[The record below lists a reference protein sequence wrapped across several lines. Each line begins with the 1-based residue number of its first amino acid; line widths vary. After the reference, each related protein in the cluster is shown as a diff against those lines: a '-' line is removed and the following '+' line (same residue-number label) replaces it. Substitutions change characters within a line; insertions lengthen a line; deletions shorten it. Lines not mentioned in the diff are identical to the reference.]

1 MTKSYVTDSGIP
13 LKRFHVL
20 QDLDDIDYPRRL
32 GKPGE
37 PPFTRGIYHDMY
49 RDRTWTM
56 RQYAGFGSAETTN
69 RRFKF
74 LIDSGQTGLSTA
86 FDLPTQLG
94 MDSDNDRSQGEVGRV
109 GVAINTIEDMQLL
122 FEGVPLNQV
131 STSMTINAPAGIL
144 TALYLVAG
152 ELQGVSLPNLRGTT
166 QNDILKEF
174 VARNTFI
181 YPPEPSLRLA
191 VDLIEYCSKK
201 IPHWHPISISGYHMR
216 EAGATAVQELAFTFS
231 NAIEYVSACLERRI
245 PPDNFLPMLS
255 FFFVAGSDFFEEIAK
270 FRAARRIWGKL
281 VKERFGAKKKDS
293 MMLRFHTQTSGESLT
308 AQQPENNIVRVALQG
323 LSAIL
328 GGTQSLHTN
337 SMDEALSL
345 PTERAARIALR
356 TQQLIAFETGVTKTV
371 DPLGGAYYVE
381 YLTQAVEEAALREID
396 RIDSMG
402 GALRAIESG
411 YMQNEIQESAY
422 RVQKEVEKEEK
433 VIVGVN
439 RYNDETSEDFK
450 IYRPDAR
457 AVRRQLSRLRL
468 FRKRRSESKSREA
481 VVSLQRGISS
491 GKNSMPYL
499 IDAVRKNATLGEISD
514 ALRELYG
521 EYRQR
526 TSI

>member
-1 MTKSYVTDSGIP
+1 MTRPYLTDSGIP
-13 LKRFHVL
+13 LKRFHTP
-20 QDLDDIDYPRRL
+20 QDLDSLDHLHRL
-32 GKPGE
+32 GEPGE
-37 PPFTRGIYHDMY
+37 PPFTRGIYRDMY
-49 RDRTWTM
+49 RDRPWTM

-69 RRFKF
+69 QRFKF
-74 LIDSGQTGLSTA
+74 LINSGQTGLSTA

-109 GVAINTIEDMQLL
+109 GVAINTIEDMQIL
-122 FEGVPLNQV
+122 FDGVPLNKV

-144 TALYLVAG
+144 TALYMVAG
-152 ELQGVSLPNLRGTT
+152 ELQGVPLSNLRGTT

-191 VDLIEYCSKK
+191 VDVIEYCSKK

-231 NAIEYVSACLERRI
+231 NAIAYVSACIDRGI
-245 PPDNFLPMLS
+245 PPDSFLHMLS

-270 FRAARRIWGKL
+270 FRAARRLWGRL
-281 VKERFGAKKKDS
+281 VRERFGAKKKAS

-345 PTERAARIALR
+345 PTERAARTALR

-381 YLTQAVEEAALREID
+381 YLTTAVEEAALKEID

-402 GALRAIESG
+402 GVLRAIESG
-411 YMQNEIQESAY
+411 YIQNEIQESAY
-422 RVQKEVEKEEK
+422 RSQKQVEKEEK

-450 IYRPDAR
+450 IYRPDAK
-457 AVRRQLSRLRL
+457 AVRRQLNRLRL
-468 FRKRRSESKSREA
+468 FRKRRSESKSQEA
-481 VVSLQRGISS
+481 VASLQRGISS

-499 IDAVRKNATLGEISD
+499 IDAVRKKATLGEISD

-526 TSI
+526 TSF